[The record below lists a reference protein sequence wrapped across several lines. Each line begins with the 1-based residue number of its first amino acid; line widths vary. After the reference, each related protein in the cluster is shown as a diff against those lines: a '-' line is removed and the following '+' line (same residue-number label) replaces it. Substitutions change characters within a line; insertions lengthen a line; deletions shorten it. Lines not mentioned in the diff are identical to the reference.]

1 MELVSGVV
9 EMVGSKVR
17 IGGQKDRRPGGGG
30 GSNCVKMDL
39 GTKQLLIA
47 LGCH

>member
-1 MELVSGVV
+1 MELLSGVV
-9 EMVGSKVR
+9 GMVGNKVR
-17 IGGQKDRRPGGGG
+17 IGGQKDRRPRG